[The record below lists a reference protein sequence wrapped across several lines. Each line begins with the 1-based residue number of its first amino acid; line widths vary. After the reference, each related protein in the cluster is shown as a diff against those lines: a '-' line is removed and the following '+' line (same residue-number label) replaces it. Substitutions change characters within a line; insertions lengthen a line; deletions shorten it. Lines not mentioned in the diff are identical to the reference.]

1 MSPSTL
7 RDADEPLV
15 SSQTPY
21 LSHSRI
27 SRYLHCPE
35 QYRLY
40 YIENLRPK
48 HLSANL
54 AFGQAV
60 HDALAELFRN
70 GAEPVKRFQEQWQMA
85 LDMELDYG
93 ARDSW
98 EKLKTTGEILLAK
111 FVAEELPQLSDI
123 GAIEKVF
130 ELGISN
136 LDLPFVGIIDL
147 VAKFSG
153 MRTVI
158 DFKTAAQAYDDHE
171 VILSDQLSAYQ
182 LAEPKAEQVALCVL
196 IKAKVPKIE
205 WHLTRR
211 TPVQLAEYLSKAGL
225 IAQEITAGH
234 FYKRPGRWCA
244 YCDFLPV
251 CVGDTKQAGE
261 SLIRVEP
268 PIETGRGKSRK
279 EASRVTTS

>member
-1 MSPSTL
+1 MSPATL
-7 RDADEPLV
+7 RDAGEPLV
-15 SSQTPY
+15 SSPTPY

-40 YIENLRPK
+40 YIENLRPR
-48 HLSANL
+48 HVSANL

-60 HDALAELFRN
+60 HDALAELFRT
-70 GAEPVKRFQEQWQMA
+70 GSDPVKRFQEQWQMA
-85 LDMELDYG
+85 VDTELDYG

-111 FVAEELPQLSDI
+111 FAAEELPNLSDI

-147 VAKFSG
+147 VAMFSG
-153 MRTVI
+153 KRTVI
-158 DFKTAAQAYDDHE
+158 DFKTAAQAYEDHE

-182 LAEPKAEQVALCVL
+182 LAEPKVEQVALCVL
-196 IKAKVPKIE
+196 IKTKVPKIE

-211 TPVQLAEYLSKAGL
+211 TPQQLTEYLYKAGL
-225 IAQEITAGH
+225 IAQEITSGH
-234 FYKRPGRWCA
+234 FYKRSGRWCG

-251 CVGDTKQAGE
+251 CVGDAKKTE
-261 SLIRVEP
+261 ETLIRVDPTTQAEKV
-268 PIETGRGKSRK
+268 GSRK
-279 EASRVTTS
+279 ETTRVTAS

>member
-1 MSPSTL
+1 MSPAIL
-7 RDADEPLV
+7 HDPEEPVV

-21 LSHSRI
+21 LSHSRL

-48 HLSANL
+48 HVSANL

-60 HDALAELFRN
+60 HDALAELFRT
-70 GAEPVKRFQEQWQMA
+70 GSDPVKRFQEQWLMA

-111 FVAEELPQLSDI
+111 FAAEELPKLSEV

-147 VAKFSG
+147 VANFG
-153 MRTVI
+153 GNRTVI
-158 DFKTAAQAYDDHE
+158 DFKTAAQVYEAHE

-182 LAEPKAEQVALCVL
+182 LAEPKSEQVALCVL

-205 WHLTRR
+205 WHLTNR
-211 TPVQLAEYLSKAGL
+211 TPQQLTEYLAKAGL
-225 IAQEITAGH
+225 ITREITAGH
-234 FYKRPGRWCA
+234 FYKRPGKWCA
-244 YCDFLPV
+244 WCDFLPV
-251 CVGDTKQAGE
+251 CTGDMKQAGE
-261 SLIRVEP
+261 TLIRVEP
-268 PIETGRGKSRK
+268 TEHDAAERGGK
-279 EASRVTTS
+279 EVNRGLKT